1 MNADM
6 RGLDAS
12 STAANAA
19 STASNVAAQSE
30 VEPFGTEPAACA
42 QTEVA
47 EVIGR
52 VDGGAESGSGQRRKE
67 FASPSIGGERARV
80 VQRREAG
87 YGETLT
93 TPRALRRTLSFMP
106 PTPEEIE
113 GWGSAALWRG
123 DGDAAASVVR
133 GVEEVTSGLA
143 RSGIHGD
150 TPELKQEAS
159 AMTREVGEA
168 SPSEAAVEML
178 AAELAQSH
186 IGDKA
191 KVGGEGGSAGVAP
204 GWQFFT
210 PAIVDRSKC
219 MARTWK
225 DGNGGQCRT
234 RPGFD
239 GRLCKMHAEKKGG
252 LTWLGEVDG
261 DIPEAKLK
269 EFQAEWRKRQARGQD
284 DGSERG
290 LGVRGRRAGRGRG
303 VGESERRR
311 GQEGGDGGRR
321 EEGVGGGEASGA
333 GRAQAAEA
341 A

>member
-1 MNADM
+1 M
-6 RGLDAS
+6 
-12 STAANAA
+12 AA
-19 STASNVAAQSE
+19 SATS
-30 VEPFGTEPAACA
+30 
-42 QTEVA
+42 
-47 EVIGR
+47 
-52 VDGGAESGSGQRRKE
+52 
-67 FASPSIGGERARV
+67 
-80 VQRREAG
+80 
-87 YGETLT
+87 
-93 TPRALRRTLSFMP
+93 
-106 PTPEEIE
+106 
-113 GWGSAALWRG
+113 
-123 DGDAAASVVR
+123 

-150 TPELKQEAS
+150 TPDLKQETS
-159 AMTREVGEA
+159 AMMSAVGEA
-168 SPSEAAVEML
+168 SPTEAAVEML

-186 IGDKA
+186 IGDIA
-191 KVGGEGGSAGVAP
+191 KVGGEGGSAGVAL

-239 GRLCKMHAEKKGG
+239 GRLCKMHADKKGG

-261 DIPEAKLK
+261 DIPEGKLK

-290 LGVRGRRAGRGRG
+290 VEVRGRKAGRGGR

-311 GQEGGDGGRR
+311 GQEGADGGRR
-321 EEGVGGGEASGA
+321 QEGVGGGEASA
-333 GRAQAAEA
+333 SGRARAAEA
-341 A
+341 AEARAAQASQ